1 MLLGI
6 ALDKGYIKNLD
17 EKVIDFFPNYTIKK
31 REKTI
36 QHITI
41 RNLLTMTAPYKYKS
55 NPYTKFFS
63 SADWVTSSLDLL
75 GGSGKI
81 GDFRYAPVIGI
92 DILSGILIN
101 TTGQSVFTSA
111 TSILQMMKRKSLS
124 LSAVRKLPRSCFP
137 KPCTVCRTKNGRP
150 YCCIISLI

>member
-1 MLLGI
+1 MLFGI
-6 ALDKGYIKNLD
+6 AIDKGYIKNLD
-17 EKVIDFFPNYTIKK
+17 EKVIDFFPNYKIKK

-41 RNLLTMTAPYKYKS
+41 KNLLTMTAPYKYKS

-101 TTGQSVFTSA
+101 TTGQSVLEFAQDNLFEYFTS
-111 TSILQMMKRKSLS
+111 RDPERN
-124 LSAVRKLPRSCFP
+124 AVPLHWFFFANHRFAF
-137 KPCTVCRTKNGRP
+137 G
-150 YCCIISLI
+150 IH